1 MPISALRL
9 VAVEAAV
16 VGLVT
21 VPGLD
26 IDRRDDPVLR
36 HSAGDPE
43 DPVVALLDVLARN
56 DREQLGRL
64 GGTTW

>member
-9 VAVEAAV
+9 VAVKAAV
-16 VGLVT
+16 VRLVP
-21 VPGLD
+21 VAGLD
-26 IDRRDDPVLR
+26 IDRRDDPAFRDPL
-36 HSAGDPE
+36 GDPE